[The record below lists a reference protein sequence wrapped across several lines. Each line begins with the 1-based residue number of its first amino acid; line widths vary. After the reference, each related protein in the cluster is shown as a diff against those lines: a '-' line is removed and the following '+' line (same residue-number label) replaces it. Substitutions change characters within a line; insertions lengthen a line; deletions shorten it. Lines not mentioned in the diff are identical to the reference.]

1 MVDEIFFRKT
11 GEVITARYI
20 LKTSMVP
27 EIFRKKIIK
36 KSEYH
41 LNITSK

>member
-1 MVDEIFFRKT
+1 MVDEIFVRQT

-27 EIFRKKIIK
+27 EIFWKKIIK
-36 KSEYH
+36 KA
-41 LNITSK
+41 NIV